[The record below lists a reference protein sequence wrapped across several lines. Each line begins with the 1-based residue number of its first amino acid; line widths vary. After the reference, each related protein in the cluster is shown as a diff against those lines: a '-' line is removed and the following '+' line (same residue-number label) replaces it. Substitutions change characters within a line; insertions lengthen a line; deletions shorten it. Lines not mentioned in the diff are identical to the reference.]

1 MIARRQQAERRGR
14 RGETLAAWYLRL
26 HGWMIVARRL
36 RTPRGEVDLV
46 ARRGRMVAFVEVKW
60 RRNQAGLA
68 TAIDEARLRRVA
80 ACARN
85 IAHRYC
91 RPGDDMRID
100 VLLLAPRCWPR
111 HIVNAWMPTKESPY
125 R

>member
-1 MIARRQQAERRGR
+1 MSARKQAERRGR
-14 RGETLAAWYLRL
+14 RGETLAAWFLRL

-46 ARRGRMVAFVEVKW
+46 ARRGRMVAFIEVKW
-60 RRNQAGLA
+60 RRNGADLA
-68 TAIDEARLRRVA
+68 TAIDEFRLRRVA
-80 ACARN
+80 AGAESV
-85 IAHRYC
+85 AHRYL

-100 VLLLAPRCWPR
+100 VLLLAPRRWPH
-111 HIVNAWMPTKESPY
+111 HIRNAWMPTNGITL